1 MESNL
6 YALEKQVESRLEEA
20 RAVAR
25 RAALCSSVRSESF
38 GLWRRAVSLVTMRA
52 NRRLPRRMSAGAS
65 RI

>member
-20 RAVAR
+20 RAASR
-25 RAALCSSVRSESF
+25 RAALCSSVHGEST
-38 GLWRRAVSLVTMRA
+38 GLWKRVVSLVAMRA
-52 NRRLPRRMSAGAS
+52 NRRWPRRISAGVS